1 MTNISTLSK
10 KRIRHAKGPFAMTVV
25 YSFTGASIL
34 ASIIFSLLLFLSID
48 NGFWMQFL
56 FGSLAVVFE
65 LGKFFAW
72 YEFGERLA
80 RRNIS
85 AAFSAFIF
93 YSVLAIISIGGSI
106 GGINSATN
114 TAQSHLDVQNNKKAA
129 FDFQIAA
136 IDKQIALNNVA
147 AEKYIELNRIVTGV
161 ARIQK
166 ENTQLRE
173 QQLALAIERDKQPV
187 ASQGSVLG
195 LIGSVATALNIENK
209 TAQLSLVIFLSV
221 LLDLFAAFFV
231 GLIGEE
237 LRFSRTLKLQQAEQE
252 KASLSEQTNLAL
264 YNKQHEQQ
272 VAAISRSEDLLQQ
285 AISLLSNGTVRCSKK
300 ALSDKLALNT
310 EDTDHLFTTLL
321 VQGFIRQKA
330 NRHFVWEGQTL
341 PNMNKKKSAEIKA
354 TALDV
359 EQAA

>member
-1 MTNISTLSK
+1 MTSTSTQAK

-48 NGFWMQFL
+48 DGLWMQFL
-56 FGSLAVVFE
+56 FGSLAVIFE

-93 YSVLAIISIGGSI
+93 YSILAIISIGGSI

-147 AEKYIELNRIVTGV
+147 AEKYIELNRIAIGVT
-161 ARIQK
+161 RIQK
-166 ENTQLRE
+166 ENTQLRQ
-173 QQLALAIERDKQPV
+173 QQLALAIERDKQPIT
-187 ASQGSVLG
+187 SQGSVLG
-195 LIGSVATALNIENK
+195 LIGSVATALNIDNK
-209 TAQLSLVIFLSV
+209 TAQLSLVVFLSV

-237 LRFSRTLKLQQAEQE
+237 LRFTRTSKLQKSEQE
-252 KASLSEQTNLAL
+252 KAVLRDQISLGKN
-264 YNKQHEQQ
+264 NKQSEQQ
-272 VAAISRSEDLLQQ
+272 VAALSRSEDLLQQ
-285 AISLLSNGTVRCSKK
+285 AIPLLSSGSVRCSKK
-300 ALSDKLALNT
+300 ALSDKLALNA
-310 EDTDHLFTTLL
+310 EDTDQVFTTLL
-321 VQGFIRQKA
+321 AKGLIRQKA
-330 NRHFVWEGQTL
+330 NRHFVWEDDEQQ
-341 PNMNKKKSAEIKA
+341 NSKKSVGQKMSS
-354 TALDV
+354 TL

>member
-1 MTNISTLSK
+1 MTSLTTLPK

-48 NGFWMQFL
+48 DGLWMQVL
-56 FGSLAVVFE
+56 FGSLAVIFE

-80 RRNIS
+80 RHNIS

-93 YSVLAIISIGGSI
+93 YSILAIISIGGSI

-114 TAQSHLDVQNNKKAA
+114 TAQSHLDVQNNKKAT

-166 ENTQLRE
+166 ENTELRQ

-195 LIGSVATALNIENK
+195 LIGSVATALNIETK

-237 LRFSRTLKLQQAEQE
+237 LRFTRTLKLQQVEQD
-252 KASLSEQTNLAL
+252 KHSLSDPDLLDNTTNHKTSTL
-264 YNKQHEQQ
+264 
-272 VAAISRSEDLLQQ
+272 SRSEELLQQ
-285 AISLLSNGTVRCSKK
+285 AIPLLSSGSVRCSKK
-300 ALSDKLALNT
+300 ALSDKLTLNA
-310 EDTDHLFTTLL
+310 EDTDQVFTALL
-321 VQGFIRQKA
+321 AKGLIRQKP
-330 NRHFVWEGQTL
+330 NRHFVWQGEGGQNSNKQSVSEKL
-341 PNMNKKKSAEIKA
+341 PSM
-354 TALDV
+354 L